1 MSENFEIDLVDIG
14 ENVKQVV
21 TLQDDSQDLEVED
34 SEIIDLHKQS
44 NYRIW
49 KKNSKLLYDY
59 INTNNLKWPS
69 LSVNCL
75 PYHNTL
81 TNDRWY
87 MISSYTSDQLPEDEK
102 VILTQM
108 PTLNIPRSDL
118 SCFEMENME
127 FQVLKNLDLNSN
139 SKDKNN
145 KSKNK
150 VNEATKNNNELIKE
164 YKAQN
169 LKNNIEIVFPSSEQC
184 NRISINVNNPDLFAT
199 ASTKYGN
206 VYLYD
211 KTKCTTINSSVKN
224 LMPTN
229 YLMHLSGCS
238 EAESAE
244 VNCLEWNNMKKA
256 ELASGLSNGLLQ
268 VWDLHKLYKK
278 GKTTYTEP
286 NAVSILDEHG
296 INDLS
301 YMHDH
306 DSLIGLGC
314 ESKYLQLF
322 DTRSQNIVMSTLN
335 KDDQK
340 NGINSIHF
348 NPHNSNLLAVGCSDA
363 SGQINVHDIRNIHR
377 PILTFNHSDLNVN
390 EHISKD
396 NSVSKV
402 QWNPFNPNIL
412 MSAGM
417 EDGLVKLW
425 DILGENDYDPNLL
438 FTHGGHMLGIT
449 DCSWDLF
456 DPWTI
461 ASCSFDN
468 SMHIWKPSKRIIQE
482 YYK

>member
-1 MSENFEIDLVDIG
+1 MTDHVEIDLMVNG
-14 ENVKQVV
+14 ENENQPITIQDEPQELDVEQTGAIDTNKQN
-21 TLQDDSQDLEVED
+21 
-34 SEIIDLHKQS
+34 
-44 NYRIW
+44 NYRVW
-49 KKNSKLLYDY
+49 KKNSKILYDY

-69 LSVNCL
+69 LSVSCL
-75 PYHNTL
+75 PYHNKI

-108 PTLNIPRSDL
+108 PTLNIPKSDL

-127 FQVLKNLDLNSN
+127 FQVLKNLDINTN
-139 SKDKNN
+139 GKDKNN
-145 KSKNK
+145 KNKSKVVETNK
-150 VNEATKNNNELIKE
+150 ANNELIKE
-164 YKAQN
+164 YKPQN
-169 LKNNIEIVFPSSEQC
+169 LKNDIEIVFPNSEQC
-184 NRISINVNNPDLFAT
+184 NRISVNVNNPDLFAT

-206 VYLYD
+206 IYLYD

-238 EAESAE
+238 ELESAE

-256 ELASGLSNGLLQ
+256 ELAAGLSNGLLQ
-268 VWDLHKLYKK
+268 VWDLHKMYTK

-286 NAVSILDEHG
+286 TAVTIADEEG

-314 ESKYLQLF
+314 ESKYLQIF
-322 DTRSQNIVMSTLN
+322 DIRTQNIVLSTLN
-335 KDDQK
+335 KDSKK
-340 NGINSIHF
+340 NSVNSIHF
-348 NPHNSNLLAVGCSDA
+348 NPLDSNLVAVGCSDQK
-363 SGQINVHDIRNIHR
+363 GQVNIHDIRNLHT
-377 PILTFNHSDLNVN
+377 PILSFNHADHNVN
-390 EHISKD
+390 EYISSD

-402 QWNPFNPNIL
+402 QWNPFNSNVL

-417 EDGLVKLW
+417 EDGLVKIW
-425 DILGENDYDPNLL
+425 DILGENDFESKLL
-438 FTHGGHMLGIT
+438 FTHGGHMLGVT

-456 DPWTI
+456 DPWTVT
-461 ASCSFDN
+461 SCSFDN
-468 SMHIWKPSKRIIQE
+468 SMHIWKPSKRIVQE
-482 YYK
+482 YFK